1 MQLKNELSPDHLCM
15 CFEAAKDF
23 LHSKRQRPEGVI
35 DVKTGNYKDTY
46 VWAGARVK
54 NMADT
59 TEPGKYEGVN

>member
-1 MQLKNELSPDHLCM
+1 M

-23 LHSKRQRPEGVI
+23 LNSKRQRPEGVI